1 MRVKHLLEGLNAQQQ
16 SVPQLPAQAR
26 ARHISVLGA
35 KTDPK
40 HPFAGYMV
48 GADESAEPGLKR
60 IGPDKN
66 DPYEQGWRAGH
77 RRGQDKTVCP
87 YQSGTPEHAQWID
100 GYEEAQAQPDHYNEG
115 RAGVDDTDTIGFSVN
130 TEAAYTAVMKH
141 FNDVIEHDET
151 SGVMYA
157 PARVWPQIEMVAFD
171 ADGEGAMRDE
181 GIEEEQLDEKCWDG
195 YEKKG
200 MKTMFGKRVPNC
212 VKNEGEERN
221 ELDTAAVQ
229 AALARMAERHKGEK
243 WSKEQLAAL
252 GKRIAAR
259 GQKPVKEGDIVKTP
273 TGLIH
278 KGKYGTSY
286 YDPKNKNEP
295 GTNKVGRPVKSTGR
309 DVSIDEPR
317 QIRRNQPGYME
328 KTPRITNP
336 DAPRSP
342 VRKTGPIAGGGLDI
356 DLPKH
361 VQDRIFAQSEFD
373 RFKSN
378 PGIVRVKPKDD
389 GVAILDLDETSQ
401 EMVKEAVTKEDII
414 SKLKARLGDYLS
426 DISKEIKKDPDLVD
440 KLTAKA
446 PGNQM
451 GPPVKTV
458 TTDDGHEIQIHGNE
472 DDGFRISIK
481 NKSAATQFKNL
492 DEAVM
497 ACEMYCAQR
506 RKQTESADYID
517 EAGKDACYNKVKSRY
532 KIWPSAY
539 ASGALVQCRKAG
551 ADNWGNKSK
560 K

>member
-1 MRVKHLLEGLNAQQQ
+1 
-16 SVPQLPAQAR
+16 
-26 ARHISVLGA
+26 
-35 KTDPK
+35 
-40 HPFAGYMV
+40 MV

-141 FNDVIEHDET
+141 FNDVIEYDET

-212 VKNEGEERN
+212 VKNEGAERN
-221 ELDTAAVQ
+221 EMDTPAVQ
-229 AALARMAERHKGEK
+229 AALAKMAERHKGEK

-259 GQKPVKEGDIVKTP
+259 GQKPVKEGDIIKTP

-378 PGIVRVKPKDD
+378 PGIVRVKSKDD

-440 KLTAKA
+440 KLAAKS
-446 PGNQM
+446 PGDQM
-451 GPPVKTV
+451 GPPVKTI

-481 NKSAATQFKNL
+481 NKQSASKFKNL

-517 EAGKDACYNKVKSRY
+517 EAGKDACYHKVKSRY

-539 ASGALVQCRKAG
+539 ASGALVRCRKVG